1 MLIQGLQ
8 NLLLLRSERSQR
20 RIDTIRAAFEHQS
33 GTSNTTCYRRLET
46 ERRTLER
53 DTKVSHD
60 GAYVWG
66 LDYLGIIVTI
76 FDKSG

>member
-1 MLIQGLQ
+1 MRTEIVHLGLRQRPTQMLIQGLQ

-60 GAYVWG
+60 GAYV
-66 LDYLGIIVTI
+66 
-76 FDKSG
+76 